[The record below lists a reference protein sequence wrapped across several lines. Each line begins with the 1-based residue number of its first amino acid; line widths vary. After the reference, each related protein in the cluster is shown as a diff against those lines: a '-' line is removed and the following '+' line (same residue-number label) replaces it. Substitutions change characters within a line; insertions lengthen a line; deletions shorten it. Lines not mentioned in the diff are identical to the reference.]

1 MILDREGGGAE
12 GSTYYTVGGQMLVRA
27 ETTHERSGMFLFDTG
42 STSTLVADSLLDNV
56 ENVKIGGAVQ
66 LPAYGGLR
74 RGARTLDGIGVL
86 FQGVG
91 TEDRQLRAI
100 DLSLRSQ
107 VGGVEISGFLG
118 LDLLGGKKIVID
130 TRRRTVAVN

>member
-1 MILDREGGGAE
+1 MNRKRTGQLAVLLGGA
-12 GSTYYTVGGQMLVRA
+12 
-27 ETTHERSGMFLFDTG
+27 SGD
-42 STSTLVADSLLDNV
+42 DLLD
-56 ENVKIGGAVQ
+56 Q
-66 LPAYGGLR
+66 R
-74 RGARTLDGIGVL
+74 
-86 FQGVG
+86 
-91 TEDRQLRAI
+91 RAI